1 MPNAYERPL
10 KREVPLDLPADA
22 DIPDRFIAAL
32 RELIR
37 EMKTTGTGYK
47 RYELK
52 KGRRTETAGG
62 DILYHFPFT
71 EEVEL
76 FLEAQIELQVG
87 QRRVEGTIASIGDGR
102 LLLALKKDIGD
113 EVRSAVLLIDGTGLL
128 KALKEKIEAVN
139 KGEITLNRSLA
150 DAVVQSGAL
159 PKRPARPIR
168 ADDGS
173 ELDDRQRKAYQN
185 ALREALT
192 FIWGPPG
199 CGKTMTLSAI
209 VRSAFN
215 SGKRTLICSNTNKAV
230 DQVLYKICET
240 LTHEHPAMEEGK
252 VVRLGRIADDK
263 LASEYSKY
271 VVIDEIVERRSA
283 KLAKKKE
290 QLEEKIA
297 RVDAETQK
305 SKQQRDELGSQ
316 IRKTENEIAALE
328 KITLIKR
335 QLERE
340 IAALGEYDVIEQHT
354 AELEEKKRQLEEKIT
369 RVDAETQKSKQQCDE
384 LAPQIREAEAE
395 IAALEKTMRKKRQL
409 ENEIAALGKTVRRK
423 RQLEKKIAALGEY
436 DTMERRSAELAEK
449 KRQLE
454 KKIAALEEYDAMER
468 RSAELAKKKEQLE
481 KKIAQLDAKTQT
493 AQQCLAQFKALDK
506 AERRIKTEMQNINQ
520 TFRKGEVLK
529 KELSHNI
536 QRDALESLR
545 IKMRIREF
553 KEQSATAIQRFDQAE
568 QMRDDLQSTV
578 AGKDKTNA
586 QAIIDKSKQQRD
598 ELFTQIRETEA
609 EIAALEKITLIKR
622 QLEEENA
629 ALEKTVRKKRQLEKE
644 NTALGEYDIMEQ
656 HTAELKKKKQQ
667 LEEGIAQL
675 DAKTQKSKQQH
686 NELGTQIRETKAE
699 IAALEKTV
707 QKKKQLE
714 EENAA
719 LEKTVRKKKQLEKEN
734 AALGEYDIMEQH
746 AAELKKKKQ
755 QLEEEIVWIDTKT
768 QKSKQQHNELGT
780 QIRETKAEIAALEKT
795 VQKKKQLE
803 EGNAAL
809 EEYDTM
815 EQRLAKL
822 QKKKRQFEKKIAQV
836 DAKTQKSKQQ
846 RDELF
851 TQIRETE
858 AEIAAFLETKSTM
871 LRDARIVGAT
881 CTKAYLTKG
890 IGQLD
895 LVIVDEASM
904 VLRPAVWFSAGL
916 ASERVVISGDFRQI
930 PPIVPTQQETIF
942 QELGL
947 DPFTA
952 TDRTKPDAPGLA
964 MLTTQYRMHPSICG
978 LISEPMYEG
987 KLRTSPAR
995 KKVLGRLPPNP
1006 FEKPL
1011 TIIDTSDLRPV
1022 ESQNAS
1028 FSRLNK
1034 LHALLVR
1041 NFVRHLR
1048 LNGVIE
1054 TNRDLGIC
1062 TPYSAQARHIQ
1073 KLLKEDGPDNLV
1085 HCGTVHRFQ
1094 GDERRIVLLEIP
1106 ESGGHRAIGQFVQ
1119 GVPPD
1124 HVGARL
1130 ISVAVSRAQEH
1141 FVVLA
1146 NLTHLD
1152 KRLPSNS
1159 LLRSILHKIE
1169 QQGRVVPG
1177 GELLKLYPIDSA
1189 PTDLPHQGRT
1199 PDQPPIDQESVEH
1212 KRMNREQ
1219 AEELLQKAVGNPNAR
1234 FRDGQWEAIDAVSNR
1249 RAKLLLVQRTGWG
1262 KSAVYFVATRIF
1274 RDAGRGP
1281 TIIVSP
1287 LLALM
1292 RNQVEAAQRLG
1303 IRAASID
1310 SSNRDDWDAIITDVI
1325 NDQID
1330 ALLITPERLAN
1341 ENFRQSTLM
1350 KIADRIGLLVVDE
1363 AHCISDWGHDFR
1375 PDYRRL
1381 TNVLRMLP
1389 RNTPVLG
1396 TTATANDRVIGDIKT
1411 QLADFQIQRGPL
1423 SRHSLSLQTIR
1434 LDNQASRLAWLA
1446 QSIPQIPG
1454 SGIVYVLTKRDAEQV
1469 AAYLSRHSISARAYH
1484 GGADHDKRC
1493 QLENMLLNNEIKVLV
1508 ATTALGMGYDKP
1520 DLSFVIHYQAPSS
1533 VVAYYQQ
1540 VGRAGRAIPS
1550 AVGILL
1556 VGKEDEQIHDYFR
1569 RTAFPSEH
1577 AVEEVLNAL
1586 EESDGKSIAEL
1597 QNQLNMHKSQIE
1609 HVLKVLSVEVPSPA
1623 IKVGSKWH
1631 RTAAEFEL
1639 DQERIHR
1646 LSSQRDREWQEF
1658 QEYVDTD
1665 NCFMEYLGRMLDD
1678 PAVERCGK
1686 CANCMGKPVIATA
1699 VEHALEVEAVRFLRR
1714 SELPFE
1720 PRTSIRKGVLPTYG
1734 FPDDR
1739 LEPELQA
1746 SEGRILSQ
1754 WGDAGWGALVAADK
1768 ESEHFRD
1775 ELVHAVAEMIRERWQ
1790 PDPPVE
1796 WVTCVPS
1803 LRCPALVPD
1812 FARRLADELKLPFCD
1827 VIQKV
1832 RDCPPQKQQENTF
1845 HQCRNLDGAF
1855 NVAGGVPAS
1864 PVLLV
1869 DDVVDSRWTM
1879 TVLAALLR
1887 RSGSGL
1893 VYPVGLASA
1902 SIGG

>member
-1 MPNAYERPL
+1 MTRPNICKEQSCNEEIKENHYLCREHWGREQKGAINECPQCGVYKDAKHPYCRECNKKANATHRPVRVDTFGKRPTEYKQKTRKYDPVRADTPPTDPEKLQTSAPPPKPPSEASSRPKIRPPGTTDLPNAYERPL
-10 KREVPLDLPADA
+10 KREVSLDLSTDA
-22 DIPDRFIAAL
+22 DLPDRFIAAL
-32 RELIR
+32 GELIR
-37 EMKTTGTGYK
+37 EMKTTGTGQK

-52 KGRRTETAGG
+52 EGRRGEAAGG
-62 DILYHFPFT
+62 DIFYHFSFSDKI
-71 EEVEL
+71 EREDQVE
-76 FLEAQIELQVG
+76 IRVD
-87 QRRVEGTIASIGDGR
+87 QRRIEGTIVSIGAGR
-102 LLLALKKDIGD
+102 LVLALKKDIGN
-113 EVRSAVLLIDGTGLL
+113 EVRSAELLIDETGLL
-128 KALKEKIEAVN
+128 GALKEKIEAVN
-139 KGEITLNRSLA
+139 KGKITLNRTLA
-150 DAVVQSGAL
+150 DAVVQPGAL

-173 ELDDRQRKAYQN
+173 ELEESQREAYQT

-240 LTHEHPAMEEGK
+240 LTHEHPAMEGGK
-252 VVRLGRIADDK
+252 VVRLGRVADDK
-263 LASEYSKY
+263 LESKY
-271 VVIDEIVERRSA
+271 RKYVAIDEIMERHSA
-283 KLAKKKE
+283 KLAEKKS
-290 QLEEKIA
+290 QLEAEIA
-297 RVDAETQK
+297 QVEARIAQIEAQTKDRASASSQRK
-305 SKQQRDELGSQ
+305 DPQNAQLDKAKQQRDEL
-316 IRKTENEIAALE
+316 
-328 KITLIKR
+328 
-335 QLERE
+335 
-340 IAALGEYDVIEQHT
+340 V
-354 AELEEKKRQLEEKIT
+354 AE
-369 RVDAETQKSKQQCDE
+369 
-384 LAPQIREAEAE
+384 
-395 IAALEKTMRKKRQL
+395 
-409 ENEIAALGKTVRRK
+409 
-423 RQLEKKIAALGEY
+423 
-436 DTMERRSAELAEK
+436 
-449 KRQLE
+449 
-454 KKIAALEEYDAMER
+454 
-468 RSAELAKKKEQLE
+468 
-481 KKIAQLDAKTQT
+481 
-493 AQQCLAQFKALDK
+493 
-506 AERRIKTEMQNINQ
+506 
-520 TFRKGEVLK
+520 
-529 KELSHNI
+529 
-536 QRDALESLR
+536 
-545 IKMRIREF
+545 
-553 KEQSATAIQRFDQAE
+553 
-568 QMRDDLQSTV
+568 
-578 AGKDKTNA
+578 
-586 QAIIDKSKQQRD
+586 
-598 ELFTQIRETEA
+598 IRETEA
-609 EIAALEKITLIKR
+609 EIAALR
-622 QLEEENA
+622 
-629 ALEKTVRKKRQLEKE
+629 KTV
-644 NTALGEYDIMEQ
+644 
-656 HTAELKKKKQQ
+656 
-667 LEEGIAQL
+667 
-675 DAKTQKSKQQH
+675 
-686 NELGTQIRETKAE
+686 
-699 IAALEKTV
+699 
-707 QKKKQLE
+707 
-714 EENAA
+714 
-719 LEKTVRKKKQLEKEN
+719 
-734 AALGEYDIMEQH
+734 
-746 AAELKKKKQ
+746 
-755 QLEEEIVWIDTKT
+755 
-768 QKSKQQHNELGT
+768 
-780 QIRETKAEIAALEKT
+780 
-795 VQKKKQLE
+795 
-803 EGNAAL
+803 
-809 EEYDTM
+809 
-815 EQRLAKL
+815 
-822 QKKKRQFEKKIAQV
+822 
-836 DAKTQKSKQQ
+836 
-846 RDELF
+846 
-851 TQIRETE
+851 
-858 AEIAAFLETKSTM
+858 

-881 CTKAYLTKG
+881 CTKAYLTRE
-890 IGQLD
+890 IGQFD
-895 LVIVDEASM
+895 LVLVDEASM
-904 VLRPAVWFSAGL
+904 VSRPEVWFSAGL

-930 PPIVPTQQETIF
+930 PSIVTTEQEAIF

-952 TDRTKPDAPGLA
+952 TERTKPDAPGLI
-964 MLTTQYRMHPSICG
+964 MLTTQFRMHPDICE
-978 LISEPMYEG
+978 LISGPMYED

-995 KKVLGRLPPNP
+995 KKVVGRLPPNP
-1006 FEKPL
+1006 FERPL
-1011 TIIDTSDLRPV
+1011 TIIDTSDLGPV
-1022 ESQNAS
+1022 ESLDKG
-1028 FSRLNK
+1028 SRLNK

-1048 LNGVIE
+1048 LNGVVE
-1054 TNRDLGIC
+1054 TNHDLGIC

-1073 KLLKEDGPDNLV
+1073 KLLKEDSPDNLV
-1085 HCGTVHRFQ
+1085 QCGTVHRFQ

-1106 ESGGHRAIGQFVQ
+1106 ESGGRRAIGQFVQ
-1119 GVPPD
+1119 GVPPA

-1152 KRLPSNS
+1152 KRLPSHS
-1159 LLRSILHKIE
+1159 LLRSILYKME

-1177 GELLKLYPIDSA
+1177 GELIERPIDSGL
-1189 PTDLPHQGRT
+1189 TDSPHQEKT
-1199 PDQPPIDQESVEH
+1199 LDQPPIDQESPRPAASPSKLPSEPPSPPKVPVEH
-1212 KRMNREQ
+1212 RDKPGRTSISRTDELRRKLGLVDKREDSPSAPPQSVEHRGMSRQQ
-1219 AEELLQKAVGNPNAR
+1219 AERLLQIAVSNPDAR
-1234 FRDGQWEAIDAVSNR
+1234 FRAGQWEAIDAVSNR

-1262 KSAVYFVATRIF
+1262 KSAVYFVTTRIF

-1325 NDQID
+1325 NDQTD

-1469 AAYLSRHSISARAYH
+1469 ATWLSRHGISAQAYH
-1484 GGADHDKRC
+1484 AGAGHDKRRR
-1493 QLENMLLNNEIKVLV
+1493 LENMLLNNKIKVLV

-1556 VGKEDEQIHDYFR
+1556 AGEEDEQIHDYFR
-1569 RTAFPSEH
+1569 RTAFPPEH
-1577 AVEEVLNAL
+1577 TVEKVLDAL
-1586 EESDGKSIAEL
+1586 EESDGKSITEL
-1597 QNQLNMHKSQIE
+1597 QNQLNMRQSQIAQ
-1609 HVLKVLSVEVPSPA
+1609 VLKVLSVEVPSPA
-1623 IKVGSKWH
+1623 IKIGPKWH

-1639 DQERIHR
+1639 DRERIHR

-1665 NCFMEYLGRMLDD
+1665 DCFMEYLGRMLDD
-1678 PAVERCGK
+1678 SAVERCGK

-1699 VEHALEVEAVRFLRR
+1699 VEHSLEVEAVRFLRR

-1720 PRTSIRKGVLPTYG
+1720 PRKSIRKGVLPTYG

-1739 LEPELQA
+1739 LVPELQA

-1754 WGDAGWGALVAADK
+1754 WGDAGWGALVAKDK
-1768 ESEHFRD
+1768 QSEHFRD
-1775 ELVHAVAEMIRERWQ
+1775 ELVHAVAEMVLERWQ
-1790 PDPPVE
+1790 PDPPAK
-1796 WVTCVPS
+1796 WVACVPS

-1812 FARRLADELKLPFCD
+1812 FARRLADKLKLPFCD

-1855 NVAGGVPAS
+1855 KVVGRVPTS
-1864 PVLLV
+1864 PVLLI

-1879 TVLAALLR
+1879 TVLSALLR

-1893 VYPVGLASA
+1893 VYPVGLATA
-1902 SIGG
+1902 GIGG

>member
-1 MPNAYERPL
+1 
-10 KREVPLDLPADA
+10 
-22 DIPDRFIAAL
+22 
-32 RELIR
+32 
-37 EMKTTGTGYK
+37 
-47 RYELK
+47 
-52 KGRRTETAGG
+52 
-62 DILYHFPFT
+62 
-71 EEVEL
+71 
-76 FLEAQIELQVG
+76 
-87 QRRVEGTIASIGDGR
+87 
-102 LLLALKKDIGD
+102 
-113 EVRSAVLLIDGTGLL
+113 
-128 KALKEKIEAVN
+128 
-139 KGEITLNRSLA
+139 
-150 DAVVQSGAL
+150 
-159 PKRPARPIR
+159 
-168 ADDGS
+168 
-173 ELDDRQRKAYQN
+173 
-185 ALREALT
+185 
-192 FIWGPPG
+192 
-199 CGKTMTLSAI
+199 
-209 VRSAFN
+209 
-215 SGKRTLICSNTNKAV
+215 
-230 DQVLYKICET
+230 
-240 LTHEHPAMEEGK
+240 
-252 VVRLGRIADDK
+252 
-263 LASEYSKY
+263 
-271 VVIDEIVERRSA
+271 
-283 KLAKKKE
+283 
-290 QLEEKIA
+290 
-297 RVDAETQK
+297 
-305 SKQQRDELGSQ
+305 
-316 IRKTENEIAALE
+316 
-328 KITLIKR
+328 
-335 QLERE
+335 
-340 IAALGEYDVIEQHT
+340 
-354 AELEEKKRQLEEKIT
+354 
-369 RVDAETQKSKQQCDE
+369 
-384 LAPQIREAEAE
+384 
-395 IAALEKTMRKKRQL
+395 MRKKRQL

-423 RQLEKKIAALGEY
+423 RQLEKKIAQLDAKTQKSKQQRDELSTQIRETEVEIAALGKTVQRKKQLEK
-436 DTMERRSAELAEK
+436 EIAALEKVARR

-568 QMRDDLQSTV
+568 QMRDDLQWSTV

-586 QAIIDKSKQQRD
+586 QAIID
-598 ELFTQIRETEA
+598 
-609 EIAALEKITLIKR
+609 
-622 QLEEENA
+622 
-629 ALEKTVRKKRQLEKE
+629 
-644 NTALGEYDIMEQ
+644 
-656 HTAELKKKKQQ
+656 
-667 LEEGIAQL
+667 
-675 DAKTQKSKQQH
+675 
-686 NELGTQIRETKAE
+686 
-699 IAALEKTV
+699 
-707 QKKKQLE
+707 
-714 EENAA
+714 
-719 LEKTVRKKKQLEKEN
+719 
-734 AALGEYDIMEQH
+734 
-746 AAELKKKKQ
+746 
-755 QLEEEIVWIDTKT
+755 
-768 QKSKQQHNELGT
+768 
-780 QIRETKAEIAALEKT
+780 
-795 VQKKKQLE
+795 
-803 EGNAAL
+803 
-809 EEYDTM
+809 
-815 EQRLAKL
+815 
-822 QKKKRQFEKKIAQV
+822 
-836 DAKTQKSKQQ
+836 KSKQQ

-964 MLTTQYRMHPSICG
+964 MLTTQYRMHPEICG

-1469 AAYLSRHSISARAYH
+1469 AAWLSRHGISARAYH
-1484 GGADHDKRC
+1484 AGLQGQAGHDERRR
-1493 QLENMLLNNEIKVLV
+1493 LEDMLLNNEIKVLV

-1556 VGKEDEQIHDYFR
+1556 AGEEDEQIHDYFR

-1639 DQERIHR
+1639 DQGAH
-1646 LSSQRDREWQEF
+1646 SS
-1658 QEYVDTD
+1658 
-1665 NCFMEYLGRMLDD
+1665 
-1678 PAVERCGK
+1678 
-1686 CANCMGKPVIATA
+1686 
-1699 VEHALEVEAVRFLRR
+1699 
-1714 SELPFE
+1714 
-1720 PRTSIRKGVLPTYG
+1720 
-1734 FPDDR
+1734 
-1739 LEPELQA
+1739 
-1746 SEGRILSQ
+1746 
-1754 WGDAGWGALVAADK
+1754 
-1768 ESEHFRD
+1768 
-1775 ELVHAVAEMIRERWQ
+1775 
-1790 PDPPVE
+1790 
-1796 WVTCVPS
+1796 
-1803 LRCPALVPD
+1803 
-1812 FARRLADELKLPFCD
+1812 
-1827 VIQKV
+1827 
-1832 RDCPPQKQQENTF
+1832 TF
-1845 HQCRNLDGAF
+1845 
-1855 NVAGGVPAS
+1855 
-1864 PVLLV
+1864 
-1869 DDVVDSRWTM
+1869 
-1879 TVLAALLR
+1879 
-1887 RSGSGL
+1887 
-1893 VYPVGLASA
+1893 
-1902 SIGG
+1902 

>member
-10 KREVPLDLPADA
+10 KREVSLDLPADA

-32 RELIR
+32 GELIR
-37 EMKTTGTGYK
+37 EMKATGTGYR

-52 KGRRTETAGG
+52 AGRRIETAGG

-71 EEVEL
+71 DEVEL
-76 FLEAQIELQVG
+76 FLEAQIEIQVG
-87 QRRVEGTIASIGDGR
+87 QRRVEGTIASIGASH
-102 LLLALKKDIGD
+102 LILALKKGIGN
-113 EVRSAVLLIDGTGLL
+113 EVRSAVLLIDATRLL
-128 KALKEKIEAVN
+128 AALKEKIEAVN
-139 KGEITLNRSLA
+139 KGEITLNRTLA
-150 DAVVQSGAL
+150 DAVVQPGVS

-168 ADDGS
+168 AGDGS
-173 ELDDRQRKAYQN
+173 ELDASQRKAYQA
-185 ALREALT
+185 ALREALM

-240 LTHEHPAMEEGK
+240 LTHEHHAMEEGK

-263 LASEYSKY
+263 LESEYRKY
-271 VVIDEIVERRSA
+271 VVIDEIVGRRSA
-283 KLAKKKE
+283 GLAEKKE
-290 QLEEKIA
+290 QLEKKIA

-305 SKQQRDELGSQ
+305 SKQQRDELS
-316 IRKTENEIAALE
+316 TEL
-328 KITLIKR
+328 
-335 QLERE
+335 RE
-340 IAALGEYDVIEQHT
+340 T
-354 AELEEKKRQLEEKIT
+354 
-369 RVDAETQKSKQQCDE
+369 ETE
-384 LAPQIREAEAE
+384 G
-395 IAALEKTMRKKRQL
+395 AALEKTVRRKKQL
-409 ENEIAALGKTVRRK
+409 EKKITALGKAARRK
-423 RQLEKKIAALGEY
+423 RQLKKESAALGEY
-436 DTMERRSAELAEK
+436 DTMEQRLAELQRK
-449 KRQLE
+449 KGQLE
-454 KKIAALEEYDAMER
+454 KE
-468 RSAELAKKKEQLE
+468 SAR
-481 KKIAQLDAKTQT
+481 LDAEIQN

-506 AERRIKTEMQNINQ
+506 AEQRVKTEMQNINQ
-520 TFRKGEVLK
+520 TFRKGEALK

-545 IKMRIREF
+545 IEMRIREF
-553 KEQSATAIQRFDQAE
+553 KEQSATAIQRSDQAE
-568 QMRDDLQSTV
+568 QMRDDLQSAV
-578 AGKDKTNA
+578 AGEDKTNA

-598 ELFTQIRETEA
+598 ELGTQIRETEA
-609 EIAALEKITLIKR
+609 EIAALEK
-622 QLEEENA
+622 
-629 ALEKTVRKKRQLEKE
+629 TVRRKKQLEK
-644 NTALGEYDIMEQ
+644 
-656 HTAELKKKKQQ
+656 
-667 LEEGIAQL
+667 
-675 DAKTQKSKQQH
+675 
-686 NELGTQIRETKAE
+686 E
-699 IAALEKTV
+699 IAALEKT
-707 QKKKQLE
+707 
-714 EENAA
+714 A
-719 LEKTVRKKKQLEKEN
+719 RKKRQ
-734 AALGEYDIMEQH
+734 
-746 AAELKKKKQ
+746 LKK
-755 QLEEEIVWIDTKT
+755 
-768 QKSKQQHNELGT
+768 
-780 QIRETKAEIAALEKT
+780 EIA
-795 VQKKKQLE
+795 V
-803 EGNAAL
+803 L

-815 EQRLAKL
+815 ERRSAELAK
-822 QKKKRQFEKKIAQV
+822 KKEQLKKKIARV

-846 RDELF
+846 RDELG
-851 TQIRETE
+851 TQIRKIE
-858 AEIAAFLETKSTM
+858 AEFSALGKTE
-871 LRDARIVGAT
+871 LQDARIVGAT
-881 CTKAYLTKG
+881 CTKAYLTKE
-890 IGQLD
+890 IGQFD
-895 LVIVDEASM
+895 LVIVEEASM
-904 VLRPAVWFSAGL
+904 VFRPAVWFSAGL

-930 PPIVPTQQETIF
+930 PPIVNTEQEAIF

-952 TDRTKPDAPGLA
+952 TERTKPDAPGLI
-964 MLTTQYRMHPSICG
+964 MLTTQYRMHPEICG

-1022 ESQNAS
+1022 ESHNAS

-1034 LHALLVR
+1034 LHALLVS

-1048 LNGVIE
+1048 LNGVVE
-1054 TNRDLGIC
+1054 TNHDLGIC
-1062 TPYSAQARHIQ
+1062 TPYAAQARHIQ
-1073 KLLKEDGPDNLV
+1073 KLLKENSPDNLV

-1106 ESGGHRAIGQFVQ
+1106 ESGGRRAIGQFVQ

-1177 GELLKLYPIDSA
+1177 GELLKLCPIDSA
-1189 PTDLPHQGRT
+1189 PTDLPCQRRT
-1199 PDQPPIDQESVEH
+1199 PDQPLMDQESLEN
-1212 KRMNREQ
+1212 KRMNRQQ
-1219 AEELLQKAVGNPNAR
+1219 AERLLQIAVSNPDAR

-1262 KSAVYFVATRIF
+1262 KSAVYFVATKIF

-1310 SSNRDDWDAIITDVI
+1310 SSNRDDWDSIITDVI

-1341 ENFRQSTLM
+1341 EDFRQSTLM

-1454 SGIVYVLTKRDAEQV
+1454 SGIVYVLTTRDAEQV
-1469 AAYLSRHSISARAYH
+1469 ADWLSRHGISARAYH
-1484 GGADHDKRC
+1484 AGVQGQVGHDKRRR
-1493 QLENMLLNNEIKVLV
+1493 LENMLLKNEIKVLV

-1556 VGKEDEQIHDYFR
+1556 AGKEDEQIHEYFR
-1569 RTAFPSEH
+1569 RRAFPPEH
-1577 AVEEVLNAL
+1577 TVEKVLDAL
-1586 EESDGKSIAEL
+1586 EESDGLATAEL
-1597 QNQLNMHKSQIE
+1597 QKQLNMRKSQIDQ
-1609 HVLKVLSVEVPSPA
+1609 VLKVPSVEVPSPA

-1639 DQERIHR
+1639 DRERIHR
-1646 LSSQRDREWQEF
+1646 LSIQREREWLEF

-1665 NCFMEYLGRMLDD
+1665 NCFMEYLGYMLDD
-1678 PAVERCGK
+1678 PTVERCGK
-1686 CANCMGKPVIATA
+1686 CANCVGKPVIATS
-1699 VEHALEVEAVRFLRR
+1699 VEHALEVKAVRFLRR

-1720 PRTSIRKGVLPTYG
+1720 PRKRIEKGTLPTYE
-1734 FPDDR
+1734 FPNDR
-1739 LEPELQA
+1739 LDPEWRA

-1754 WGDAGWGALVAADK
+1754 WGDAGWGAIVAEDK
-1768 ESEHFRD
+1768 QSEHFRD
-1775 ELVHAVAEMIRERWQ
+1775 ELVHAVAEMILERWQ
-1790 PDPPVE
+1790 PDPPAQ

-1803 LRCPALVPD
+1803 LRCPTLVPD
-1812 FARRLADELKLPFCD
+1812 FARRLADKLKLPFYD

-1832 RDCPPQKQQENTF
+1832 RDSPPQKQQENTF

-1855 NVAGGVPAS
+1855 KVVGKVPAS
-1864 PVLLV
+1864 PGLLV

-1879 TVLAALLR
+1879 TILAALLR

-1893 VYPVGLASA
+1893 VYPVGLATA
-1902 SIGG
+1902 GIGD